1 MASRD
6 ISRQVE
12 MANRRNAAAVL
23 FVIAIGRLMERSEQA
38 EHDREK
44 RGAAANSGLRP
55 GAKKQTKERPSGAQM
70 FVSQPQGLRTAS

>member
-1 MASRD
+1 
-6 ISRQVE
+6 
-12 MANRRNAAAVL
+12 
-23 FVIAIGRLMERSEQA
+23 MERSEQA